1 MIDESY
7 CPLYFMCRMCVC
19 VDNDTGCISNVHTV
33 SRNPL
38 ILSLSLFLSVLRYC
52 NRMSVREAV
61 QVGAVLGTVCVAGA
75 LYISRR

>member
-1 MIDESY
+1 MNRTAP
-7 CPLYFMCRMCVC
+7 CTLCVVC
-19 VDNDTGCISNVHTV
+19 VYVLTTTPDVYLMCILYPETPFS
-33 SRNPL
+33 
-38 ILSLSLFLSVLRYC
+38 LSLSLSLSVFRYC